1 MKPLNEIYSASE
13 IAIKQN
19 FNSKNISI
27 GTPNINCEIEKN
39 FNKLF
44 IQLKQVFPAITALIK
59 TQIDLDEFKNQWLLA
74 FKENGITTLRQFEIG
89 MKKARQQSTP
99 FVPSPGQFISWCKEG
114 EASDIGLPT
123 VAQVMREFNKYSA
136 EIGFSCLTAE
146 QFPWSHPVMYWIV
159 TDLRKHM
166 RQYNQ
171 SEFEVEKRAE
181 MLINRWAKKLMNGEV
196 IPEIRVQLEEKKSD
210 SGYGVFYSNSD
221 AVNAMRERAR
231 EKAKRSIAENG

>member
-1 MKPLNEIYSASE
+1 MKSLAEIYDNGNGLAVK
-13 IAIKQN
+13 AQPVDRK
-19 FNSKNISI
+19 
-27 GTPNINCEIEKN
+27 TYVINEIEKQ
-39 FNKLF
+39 FNQIF
-44 IQLKQVFPAITALIK
+44 IELKAVFPAITAVIK
-59 TQIDLDEFKNQWLLA
+59 TQSDLDTFKKQWLLSFA
-74 FKENGITTLRQFEIG
+74 ENGITTLRQFEIG

-114 EASDIGLPT
+114 EASDMGLPT

-136 EIGFSCLTAE
+136 EIGFSCQTAE

-181 MLINRWAKKLMNGEV
+181 MLIKKWAKKLSNGEV
-196 IPEIRVQLEEKKSD
+196 IPEISVQLEEKKS
-210 SGYGVFYSNSD
+210 GYGVYYCNSD

>member
-1 MKPLNEIYSASE
+1 MKSLAEIYDNGNGLAVK
-13 IAIKQN
+13 AQPVDRK
-19 FNSKNISI
+19 
-27 GTPNINCEIEKN
+27 TYVINEIEKQ
-39 FNKLF
+39 FNQIF
-44 IQLKQVFPAITALIK
+44 IELKAVFPAITAVIK
-59 TQIDLDEFKNQWLLA
+59 TQSDLDTFKKQWLLSFA
-74 FKENGITTLRQFEIG
+74 ENGITTLRQFEIG

-114 EASDIGLPT
+114 EASDMGLPT

-136 EIGFSCLTAE
+136 EIGFSCQTAE

-181 MLINRWAKKLMNGEV
+181 MLIKKWAKKLSNGEV
-196 IPEIRVQLEEKKSD
+196 IPEIRVQLEEKKS
-210 SGYGVFYSNSD
+210 GYGVYYCNSD

>member
-1 MKPLNEIYSASE
+1 MKSLAEIYDNGNGLAVK
-13 IAIKQN
+13 AQPVDRK
-19 FNSKNISI
+19 
-27 GTPNINCEIEKN
+27 TYVINEIEKQ
-39 FNKLF
+39 FNQIF
-44 IQLKQVFPAITALIK
+44 IELKAVFPAITAVIK
-59 TQIDLDEFKNQWLLA
+59 TQSDLDTFKKQWLLSFA
-74 FKENGITTLRQFEIG
+74 ENGITTLRQFEIG

-114 EASDIGLPT
+114 EASDMGLPT

-136 EIGFSCLTAE
+136 EIGFSCQTAE

-181 MLINRWAKKLMNGEV
+181 MLINRWAKKLSNGEV
-196 IPEIRVQLEEKKSD
+196 IPEIRVQLEEKKP
-210 SGYGVFYSNSD
+210 GYGVYYCNSD

>member
-1 MKPLNEIYSASE
+1 MKSLAEIYDNGNGLAVK
-13 IAIKQN
+13 AQPVDRK
-19 FNSKNISI
+19 
-27 GTPNINCEIEKN
+27 TYVINEIEKQ
-39 FNKLF
+39 FNQIF
-44 IQLKQVFPAITALIK
+44 IALKAVFPAITAVIK
-59 TQIDLDEFKNQWLLA
+59 TQSDLDTFKKQWLLSFA
-74 FKENGITTLRQFEIG
+74 ENGITTLRQFEIG

-114 EASDIGLPT
+114 EASDMGLPT

-136 EIGFSCLTAE
+136 EIGFSCQTAE

-181 MLINRWAKKLMNGEV
+181 MLINKWAKKLSKGDV
-196 IPEIRVQLEEKKSD
+196 IPEIRVQLEDKKTG
-210 SGYGVFYSNSD
+210 SGYGVFYSHSD
-221 AVNAMRERAR
+221 EVNAMRERAR

>member
-1 MKPLNEIYSASE
+1 MKSLAEIYDNGNGLAVK
-13 IAIKQN
+13 AQPVDRK
-19 FNSKNISI
+19 
-27 GTPNINCEIEKN
+27 TYVINEIEKQ
-39 FNKLF
+39 FNQIF
-44 IQLKQVFPAITALIK
+44 IELKAVFPAITAVIK
-59 TQIDLDEFKNQWLLA
+59 TQSDLDTFKKQWLLA

-114 EASDIGLPT
+114 EASDMGLPT

-166 RQYNQ
+166 RQYNL

-196 IPEIRVQLEEKKSD
+196 IPEIRIQLEEKKS
-210 SGYGVFYSNSD
+210 GYGVYYCNSD

>member
-1 MKPLNEIYSASE
+1 MKSLAEIYDNGNGLAVK
-13 IAIKQN
+13 AQPVDRK
-19 FNSKNISI
+19 
-27 GTPNINCEIEKN
+27 TYVINEIEKQ
-39 FNKLF
+39 FNQIF
-44 IQLKQVFPAITALIK
+44 IALKAVFPAITAVIK
-59 TQIDLDEFKNQWLLA
+59 TQSDLDTFKKQWLLSFA
-74 FKENGITTLRQFEIG
+74 ENGITTLRQFEIG
-89 MKKARQQSTP
+89 MKKARQQNTP

-114 EASDIGLPT
+114 EASDMGLPT

-136 EIGFSCLTAE
+136 EIGFSCQTAE

-196 IPEIRVQLEEKKSD
+196 IPEIRVQLEEKKS
-210 SGYGVFYSNSD
+210 GYGVYYCNSD

>member
-1 MKPLNEIYSASE
+1 MKLIASNNQHLNQRTK
-13 IAIKQN
+13 AID
-19 FNSKNISI
+19 
-27 GTPNINCEIEKN
+27 EIETQ
-39 FNKLF
+39 FNKIF
-44 IQLKQVFPAITALIK
+44 IDLKAVFPAITTVIK
-59 TQIDLDEFKNQWLLA
+59 TQSDLDAFKKQWLLA
-74 FKENGITTLRQFEIG
+74 FAENGITTLKQFEIG
-89 MKKARQQSTP
+89 MIKARQQNNP

-114 EASDIGLPT
+114 EASDMGLPT

-136 EIGFSCLTAE
+136 EIGFSCQTAE

-196 IPEIRVQLEEKKSD
+196 IPEIRVQLEEKKS
-210 SGYGVFYSNSD
+210 GYGVYYCNSD

>member
-1 MKPLNEIYSASE
+1 MKSLAEIYDNCNGLAVK
-13 IAIKQN
+13 AQPVDRK
-19 FNSKNISI
+19 
-27 GTPNINCEIEKN
+27 TYVINEIEKQ
-39 FNKLF
+39 FNQIF
-44 IQLKQVFPAITALIK
+44 IELKAVFPAITAVIK
-59 TQIDLDEFKNQWLLA
+59 TQSDLDTFKKQWLLSFA
-74 FKENGITTLRQFEIG
+74 ENGITTLRQFEIG

-114 EASDIGLPT
+114 EASGMGLPT

-136 EIGFSCLTAE
+136 EIGFSCQTAE

-181 MLINRWAKKLMNGEV
+181 MLINKWAKKLSQGDV
-196 IPEIRVQLEEKKSD
+196 IPEIRVQLEDKKTG
-210 SGYGVFYSNSD
+210 SGYGVYYCNSD

>member
-1 MKPLNEIYSASE
+1 MKSLVEIYDNGNGLAVK
-13 IAIKQN
+13 ARPVDRK
-19 FNSKNISI
+19 
-27 GTPNINCEIEKN
+27 TYVINEIEKQ
-39 FNKLF
+39 FNQIF
-44 IQLKQVFPAITALIK
+44 IELKAVFPAITAVIK
-59 TQIDLDEFKNQWLLA
+59 TQSDLDTFKKQWLLSFA
-74 FKENGITTLRQFEIG
+74 ENGITTLRQFEIG

-114 EASDIGLPT
+114 EASDMGLPT

-136 EIGFSCLTAE
+136 EIGFSCQTAE

-181 MLINRWAKKLMNGEV
+181 MLINRWAKKLSNGEV
-196 IPEIRVQLEEKKSD
+196 IPEIRVQLEEKKS
-210 SGYGVFYSNSD
+210 GYGVYYCNSD

>member
-1 MKPLNEIYSASE
+1 MKSLAEIYDNGNGLAVK
-13 IAIKQN
+13 AQPVDRK
-19 FNSKNISI
+19 
-27 GTPNINCEIEKN
+27 TYVINEIEKQ
-39 FNKLF
+39 FNQIF
-44 IQLKQVFPAITALIK
+44 IALKAVFPAITAVIK
-59 TQIDLDEFKNQWLLA
+59 TQSDLDTFKKQWLLSFA
-74 FKENGITTLRQFEIG
+74 ENGITTLRQFEIG

-114 EASDIGLPT
+114 EASDMGLPT

-136 EIGFSCLTAE
+136 EIGFSCQTAE

-196 IPEIRVQLEEKKSD
+196 IPEIRIQLEEKKS
-210 SGYGVFYSNSD
+210 GYGVYYCNSD

>member
-1 MKPLNEIYSASE
+1 MKSLAEIYDNGNCLAVK
-13 IAIKQN
+13 AQPVDRK
-19 FNSKNISI
+19 
-27 GTPNINCEIEKN
+27 TYVINEIEKQ
-39 FNKLF
+39 FNQIF
-44 IQLKQVFPAITALIK
+44 IELKAVFPAITAVIK
-59 TQIDLDEFKNQWLLA
+59 TQSDLDTFKKQWLLSFA
-74 FKENGITTLRQFEIG
+74 ENGITTLRQFEIG

-136 EIGFSCLTAE
+136 EIGFSCQTAE

-181 MLINRWAKKLMNGEV
+181 MLIKKWAKKLSNGEV
-196 IPEIRVQLEEKKSD
+196 IPEIRIQLEEKKS
-210 SGYGVFYSNSD
+210 GCGVYYCNSD

-231 EKAKRSIAENG
+231 EKAKRSENGES